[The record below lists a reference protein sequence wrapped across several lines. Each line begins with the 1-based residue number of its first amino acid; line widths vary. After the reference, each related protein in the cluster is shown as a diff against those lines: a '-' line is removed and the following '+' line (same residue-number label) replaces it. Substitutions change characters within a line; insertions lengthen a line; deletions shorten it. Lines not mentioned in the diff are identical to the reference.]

1 MESEILHKC
10 SSCGIEKPIERFWKG
25 RICRTDR
32 GKSLCKT
39 CARKSLGL
47 DWELLERKDD
57 AALDGKRICRKCGI
71 ALPIDFFRL
80 DARTIGGKQYRSSYC
95 KNCVPKPSGNRNIR
109 TRGKRI
115 HTPEKIKRLRAVS
128 DIARN
133 NPQHKKEILF
143 DSGERKTCSR
153 CRQEKPVS
161 CFAIMQSNGDGFQSY
176 CKSCINEMN
185 KSRRKTDLK
194 FKVSQILRCRFNSAL
209 GRHLRGMNVSSVRD
223 LGCSFKEFISHIE
236 SKFSIGMSWENMG
249 NSKGCWNIDHIVPL
263 LQGGFVDLSDSASVK
278 KVCHYTNLRPLWVEE
293 NLRRNA
299 KEVLES
305 ELRSLGL
312 LADDGTV
319 TFPCDK
325 LASAM

>member
-1 MESEILHKC
+1 MEPQNLHKC
-10 SSCGIEKPIERFWKG
+10 SSCGIEKPKEKFYSG
-25 RICRTDR
+25 RVSKTAA

-39 CARKSLGL
+39 CVRKSLGL
-47 DWELLERKDD
+47 DWELLERKDE
-57 AALDGKRICRKCGI
+57 AALCGKRICRKCDS
-71 ALPIDFFRL
+71 ALPL
-80 DARTIGGKQYRSSYC
+80 DQFPLMYKAKNGKQYRISYC
-95 KNCVPKPSGNRNIR
+95 VRCSRKSAPKNKPH
-109 TRGKRI
+109 GKRI
-115 HTPEKIKRLRAVS
+115 HSNEKIKRLRVVS

-133 NPQHKKEILF
+133 NPRHKKQILL
-143 DSGERKTCSR
+143 DSGERKICCR
-153 CRQEKPVS
+153 CRQEKSVCDFS
-161 CFAIMQSNGDGFQSY
+161 IMQARGDGFQSY

-185 KSRRKTDLK
+185 KNRRKTDLK
-194 FKVSQILRCRFNSAL
+194 FKVSQILRCRFNSAF

-263 LQGGFVDLSDSASVK
+263 LQGGFVDLADSASVK

-293 NLRRNA
+293 NLSRNA

-325 LASAM
+325 LATAM